1 MFKRIN
7 ARHPLLLPILI
18 VLVFLIACFDYFSS
32 RYVIAYNK
40 AISDCLYSRAFLI
53 DTWDKTI
60 NEGELIAFEMN
71 VANEFYAPG
80 MVWVKRVATHGSK
93 TVMVTPESVD
103 SATSHYN
110 LSAKYVLRKLHK
122 SQDEL
127 QSTWALADD
136 ELFMIGETL
145 TSYDSRFWGPIK
157 INDVKGR
164 AYALF

>member
-53 DTWDKTI
+53 DTWDKTV

-71 VANEFYAPG
+71 VANEFYGPG
-80 MVWVKRVATHGSK
+80 MVWVKRVAADGGQ
-93 TVMVTPESVD
+93 TVKVTPDSVD
-103 SATSHYN
+103 STKSHYD
-110 LSAKYVLRKLHK
+110 LSARYVLRKLHK
-122 SQDEL
+122 TQDEL
-127 QSTWALADD
+127 QKKWELAED

-145 TSYDSRFWGPIK
+145 TSYDSRFWGPI
-157 INDVKGR
+157 NRTDVKGR